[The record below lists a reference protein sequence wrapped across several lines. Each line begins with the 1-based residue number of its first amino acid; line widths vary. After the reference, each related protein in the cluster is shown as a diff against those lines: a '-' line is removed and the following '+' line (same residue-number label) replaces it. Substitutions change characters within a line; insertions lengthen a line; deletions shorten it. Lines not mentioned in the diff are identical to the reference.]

1 MTDSILSQSQY
12 LSEPVTEIK
21 GRPGIIW
28 GKLVVPTGIRS
39 RITIKLIGNLL
50 QSNVRLAFGLENKEI
65 KTRLQDIGSIEIAE
79 GRLWWLLWI
88 GIPTLFPYLIGII
101 FIVLFF
107 VIKQR
112 WLVIYT
118 KSVNLI
124 VFYKRGENIEQFREA
139 VFAALQENPSTS
151 AQ

>member
-1 MTDSILSQSQY
+1 MSQSQY

-21 GRPGIIW
+21 GRPGIVW
-28 GKLVVPTGIRS
+28 GNLVVPTGIRS
-39 RITIKLIGNLL
+39 RITIKLVGDLL

-65 KTRLQDIGSIEIAE
+65 KTRLQDISSIEIAE

-88 GIPTLFPYLIGII
+88 GILTLFTFFVGII

-107 VIKQR
+107 LIKQR

-118 KSVNLI
+118 KSINL
-124 VFYKRGENIEQFREA
+124 VLFYRRGEDIEQFREA
-139 VFAALQENPSTS
+139 VFVALQENSSTP
-151 AQ
+151 AK